1 MNAATTHISIAAF
14 HEAGHALAA
23 LSEGRQVFGLGVST
37 ENPGDGICVSAVK
50 QSNPYDLS
58 ENSGSA
64 KAAWLH
70 TMQTTSSDIRIFLAG
85 PLAEAKALG
94 KPLRSLGSRSDLE
107 KCIRLANRLEC
118 LNTFVSEFV
127 DIDELKGDDVL
138 DSERKRVRRWIS
150 LPRVW
155 NAISLA
161 AERLSS
167 TGKLNRQDLD
177 NLVGRAFVNEWQFC
191 FEFDRVA

>member
-1 MNAATTHISIAAF
+1 MNATATYISIAAF

-23 LSEGRQVFGLGVST
+23 LREGRQVFGLRVST
-37 ENPGDGICVSAVK
+37 ENPDDGVCIHARK
-50 QSNPYDLS
+50 QRNQYDLA

-70 TMQTTSSDIRIFLAG
+70 TLNTTHSDIRIFLAG

-94 KPLRSLGSRSDLE
+94 TPLRSLGSRSDLE

-118 LNTFVSEFV
+118 LNTFVSGFV
-127 DIDELKGDDVL
+127 DIDELKGVVL
-138 DSERKRVRRWIS
+138 LDGERKRVRRW
-150 LPRVW
+150 LTQPRIW

-161 AERLSS
+161 AERLSM
-167 TGKLNRQDLD
+167 TGQLNRQDLD
-177 NLVGRAFVNEWQFC
+177 NLVGRAFVKEWQLYLR
-191 FEFDRVA
+191 FDHVT

>member
-1 MNAATTHISIAAF
+1 MNATATHINIAAF

-23 LSEGRQVFGLGVST
+23 LREGRQVFGLRVST
-37 ENPGDGICVSAVK
+37 QNPGNGVCIHARKQRNQYDLAENPGSA
-50 QSNPYDLS
+50 N
-58 ENSGSA
+58 
-64 KAAWLH
+64 AAWLH
-70 TMQTTSSDIRIFLAG
+70 TLKTTCSDIRICLAG

-127 DIDELKGDDVL
+127 DIGELKGADLL
-138 DSERKRVRRWIS
+138 DCERKRVRRWLS
-150 LPRVW
+150 QPRVW

-161 AERLSS
+161 AERLSM
-167 TGKLNRQDLD
+167 TGQLNRQDLD
-177 NLVGRAFVNEWQFC
+177 NLVGRAFVKEWQLC
-191 FEFDRVA
+191 FRFDHVT

>member
-1 MNAATTHISIAAF
+1 MNATATYISIAAF

-23 LSEGRQVFGLGVST
+23 LREGRQVFGLRVST
-37 ENPGDGICVSAVK
+37 ENPDDGVCIHARK
-50 QSNPYDLS
+50 QRNQYDLA

-70 TMQTTSSDIRIFLAG
+70 TLNTTHSDIRIFLAG

-94 KPLRSLGSRSDLE
+94 TPLRSLGSRSDLE

-118 LNTFVSEFV
+118 LNTFVSGFV
-127 DIDELKGDDVL
+127 DIDELKGVVL
-138 DSERKRVRRWIS
+138 LDGERKRVRRW
-150 LPRVW
+150 LTQPRIW

-161 AERLSS
+161 AERLSM
-167 TGKLNRQDLD
+167 TGQLNRQDLD
-177 NLVGRAFVNEWQFC
+177 NLVGRAFVKDWQLHLS
-191 FEFDRVA
+191 FDHVT

>member
-1 MNAATTHISIAAF
+1 MKATVTHINIAAF

-23 LSEGRQVFGLGVST
+23 LREGRQVFGLRVST
-37 ENPGDGICVSAVK
+37 ENPGDGVCIHARK
-50 QSNPYDLS
+50 QRNQYDLA

-64 KAAWLH
+64 NAAWLH
-70 TMQTTSSDIRIFLAG
+70 TLKTTRSDIRIGLAG

-118 LNTFVSEFV
+118 LNRFVTEFV
-127 DIDELKGDDVL
+127 DIDELKGVDIL
-138 DSERKRVRRWIS
+138 DGERKRVRRWLS
-150 LPRVW
+150 QPRVW

-161 AERLSS
+161 AERLSN
-167 TGKLNRQDLD
+167 TGQLNRQDLD
-177 NLVGRAFVNEWQFC
+177 NLVGRAFVKEWQLC
-191 FEFDRVA
+191 LKFDHVT

>member
-1 MNAATTHISIAAF
+1 
-14 HEAGHALAA
+14 
-23 LSEGRQVFGLGVST
+23 
-37 ENPGDGICVSAVK
+37 
-50 QSNPYDLS
+50 
-58 ENSGSA
+58 
-64 KAAWLH
+64 
-70 TMQTTSSDIRIFLAG
+70 
-85 PLAEAKALG
+85 
-94 KPLRSLGSRSDLE
+94 
-107 KCIRLANRLEC
+107 
-118 LNTFVSEFV
+118 V